1 MLGLINGVIGIA
13 LLFAGR
19 KLFWLFIGALG
30 FVTGARLTATFWQ
43 GPDWMLIVIGL
54 IVGIIFALLATFLQS
69 LAILLAGF
77 LAGGYVLSALAI
89 MLGMDGGRISWVIY
103 IIGGFIGMA
112 VINFL
117 FDWAVITLS
126 SFAGAA
132 LITQN
137 FLSQTTGAQF
147 ILIILVI
154 VGIVVQ
160 GSMLRRQHDH
170 EVRDN
175 SQRNTGAI

>member
-30 FVTGARLTATFWQ
+30 FVTGARLAAAFWQ
-43 GPDWMLIVIGL
+43 GPDWMLVVIGL
-54 IVGIIFALLATFLQS
+54 IFGIVFALLATFLQS
-69 LAILLAGF
+69 LAILVAGF
-77 LAGGYVLSALAI
+77 LAGGYILSALAA
-89 MLGMDGGRISWVIY
+89 MLEMDGGRISWVIY
-103 IIGGFIGMA
+103 IIGGFVGMA

-117 FDWAVITLS
+117 FDWAVIMLS

-147 ILIILVI
+147 ILVILVI

-160 GSMLRRQHDH
+160 GSMLRRQQGH
-170 EVRDN
+170 EVHN
-175 SQRNTGAI
+175 QTE

>member
-1 MLGLINGVIGIA
+1 MLGLVNGVMGIA
-13 LLFAGR
+13 LLLAGR

-30 FVTGARLTATFWQ
+30 FVTGVRLTATFWH
-43 GPDWMLIVIGL
+43 GPDWMLIMAGL
-54 IVGIIFALLATFLQS
+54 IVGVIFALLATFLQS
-69 LAILLAGF
+69 LAILVAGF
-77 LAGGYVLSALAI
+77 LAGGYALSSLAT

-103 IIGGFIGMA
+103 IIGGLIGMA
-112 VINFL
+112 VINFI

-137 FLSQTTGAQF
+137 FLAQITGAQF

-154 VGIVVQ
+154 VGIIVQ
-160 GSMLRRQHDH
+160 GSMLRREQGH
-170 EVRDN
+170 EIHN
-175 SQRNTGAI
+175 QTE